1 MEGRSRKH
9 LIRGAFLRLMIS
21 NMLLAIAVCVCG
33 LIDNLFIGRSLGK
46 DALAAVGF
54 FSPVSVAI
62 GFCYV
67 IILGTQVLTG
77 NLVGAGETK
86 KVNRLFLSS
95 FATLAVIFTAFAL
108 CCFFFR
114 ESIAT
119 LLGADDEAYT
129 LLCDYMKG
137 YAPGI
142 LPQTLASMLTALCSF
157 NNDIK
162 RSYYAIGALIVG
174 NVLGDSLM
182 IDSLGLFGIGLASTI
197 SSTAA
202 FLALLHGFFKKDK
215 LFHFEPMDGFDMK
228 LVLKASA
235 RGIPSLMLSL
245 GVIIRNY
252 CFNYSLH
259 HYIGDAGVAVAG
271 IMATVSALTGA
282 IPSGSSNAFA
292 ALAGIY
298 YGEEDRES
306 LIDLA
311 RIALKIGVLT
321 CAATTVLIM
330 VFSGPLSE
338 AFVPDDASVQ
348 ALAQRMFVL
357 TFTFLVPNVILNI
370 FLQSYRA
377 QNRMALVNTMSF
389 AETTTIGLFTLFT
402 IRILGSDAAWISNTV
417 VDILCI
423 VVVLISVVIYKRK
436 LDFSMPA
443 LLKLPENFG
452 AEEGEYM
459 TFSAAG
465 PENLTPASESVIGFC
480 LEHGYPHKTAY
491 HVGLCVEEMAANV
504 LKHGFKSSGNY
515 YSDVR
520 VVSKNKEL
528 TVRIRDNCREFD
540 PRKRID
546 MHAPEDPTKNIG
558 LRIVSKS
565 ARQIDYYNNAGINT
579 LIMKF

>member
-1 MEGRSRKH
+1 MVGKSRKH

-33 LIDNLFIGRSLGK
+33 LIDNLFIGRGLGK

-108 CCFFFR
+108 CCLFFR

-142 LPQTLASMLTALCSF
+142 LPQTLAAMLTALCSF

-162 RSYYAIGALIVG
+162 RSYYAIGAMIAG
-174 NVLGDSLM
+174 NVLGDSLL
-182 IDSLGLFGIGLASTI
+182 IGSYGLFGVGLASTI

-202 FLALLHGFFKKDK
+202 FLVLLPGFLKKDK
-215 LFHFEPMDGFDMK
+215 LFHFQRRDGFDMK
-228 LVLKASA
+228 LVLQAAA
-235 RGIPSLMLSL
+235 RGLPSLLLSL
-245 GVIIRNY
+245 GVIIKNY
-252 CFNYSLH
+252 CFNYSLD
-259 HYIGDAGVAVAG
+259 HYAGGAGVAVVG

-282 IPSGSSNAFA
+282 IPSGCSNAFS

-298 YGEEDRES
+298 FGEEDRES

-311 RIALKIGVLT
+311 YSAMRIGVLSG
-321 CAATTVLIM
+321 AVATALTMI
-330 VFSGPLSE
+330 FSYPLSM
-338 AFVPDDASVQ
+338 AFVPNDATVQ
-348 ALAQRMFVL
+348 ELAQRMFIL
-357 TFTFLVPNVILNI
+357 TFTYLVPNVILNI
-370 FLQSYRA
+370 LLQSYRA

-389 AETTTIGLFTLFT
+389 AETAVIGLFTLFT
-402 IRILGSDAAWISNTV
+402 VGAFGTDAAWISNTV
-417 VDILCI
+417 VDVLCI
-423 VVVLISVVIYKRK
+423 VIVLISVVCFRGR
-436 LDFSMPA
+436 LDLSMPA
-443 LLKLPENFG
+443 LLKLPDSFG
-452 AEEGEYM
+452 AKEGEYM
-459 TFSAAG
+459 TFSA
-465 PENLTPASESVIGFC
+465 ERIEDVTPMSEKVIDFC
-480 LEHGYPHKTAY
+480 LEHDYSRETAY
-491 HVGLCVEEMAANV
+491 HVGLCIEEMAVNI
-504 LKHGFKSSGNY
+504 LEYGFKGLGVY
-515 YSDVR
+515 FADVR
-520 VVSKNKEL
+520 VVSKNGEL
-528 TVRIRDNCREFD
+528 TVRLRDNCREFD

-546 MHAPEDPTKNIG
+546 MYDPENPEKNIG
-558 LRIVSKS
+558 IRIVSNA
-565 ARQIDYYNNAGINT
+565 ARQIDYYNNAGVNT